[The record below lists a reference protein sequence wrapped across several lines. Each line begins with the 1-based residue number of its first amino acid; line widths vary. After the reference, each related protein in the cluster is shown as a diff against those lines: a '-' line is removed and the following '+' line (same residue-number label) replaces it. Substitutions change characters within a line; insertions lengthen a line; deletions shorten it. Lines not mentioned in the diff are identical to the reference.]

1 MQDNRF
7 VCVKVCIL
15 NKVCWSSYVLL
26 IWFFLDYRVL
36 VCHLMKIENPI
47 GNLILLILSHC
58 FSNYIHMYI
67 LDHIVNAILSF
78 LLYNLKL
85 YNQLC
90 PNIYPSFFP
99 ISLMR
104 LWQLEVT
111 WTYTL
116 QFALGGCFVIKILQQ
131 PSFIYYILSN
141 KQAFIELYQETM

>member
-1 MQDNRF
+1 M
-7 VCVKVCIL
+7 
-15 NKVCWSSYVLL
+15 LL
-26 IWFFLDYRVL
+26 LPPCYATPHAD
-36 VCHLMKIENPI
+36 
-47 GNLILLILSHC
+47 
-58 FSNYIHMYI
+58 
-67 LDHIVNAILSF
+67 IVNDRVFYLWDLEF
-78 LLYNLKL
+78 H
-85 YNQLC
+85 NQLC

-141 KQAFIELYQETM
+141 KKAFIELYQETMKETKSVTQKKNDNSCLKNTLHHYKLLFFYQNCKFEILWIFIINKT